1 MKEKKDTL
9 KGRKIIIYARVSTEE
24 QKGTLSTQVAAIKK
38 GLADLG
44 IKQVPEVFQE
54 QASGT
59 KLDRPQL
66 KRAIEAALSSKKPA
80 AIVVRDIQRLSR
92 DPYDLGVIY
101 SPLRDANTPVVSI
114 NEPIVLGTRKK
125 PQPAADLLAPILVAA
140 GGSEVNTRLKQT
152 LQGVERSAA
161 KGIFAGTPLSLF
173 PDEPFEPRRELIR
186 LFNAGVSQTEGSRRL
201 GKSTSWWRKNMKAI
215 QKYEAAGVLEDWLDT
230 IDLIRAYE
238 QEKGEGKGPKAGI
251 KMKIVRRMTS
261 GYLADPTNP
270 IVKKPTKRD
279 LDEYFFNFNKYK
291 PKRSK

>member
-1 MKEKKDTL
+1 MKDKKETL

-38 GLADLG
+38 GLKDLG

-59 KLDRPQL
+59 KIDRPEL
-66 KRAIEAALSSKKPA
+66 RKAVEAAMNSKKPA

-114 NEPIVLGTRKK
+114 NEPVVLGTRKV

-140 GGSEVNTRLKQT
+140 GGSEVSTRLVQT
-152 LQGVERSAA
+152 MQGVERSAA

-173 PDEPFEPRRELIR
+173 PDEPLEPRRELIR
-186 LFNAGVSQTEGSRRL
+186 LVDAGVRQVEGSRRL
-201 GKSTSWWRKNMKAI
+201 GKSTSWWRKNLATI
-215 QKYEAAGVLEDWLDT
+215 NKYREAGVLDDWLEA

-238 QEKGEGKGPKAGI
+238 QEKGEGKGPKAGV

-261 GYLADPTNP
+261 GYLANPLDPR
-270 IVKKPTKRD
+270 VSKPTQED